1 MAIQFACPLCGKQ
14 TVVADQYSGQSGPC
28 AHCGGQITVPRAG
41 LGPQGPTSAPQSGVG
56 ASVLFVILGVLAGCL
71 LVCCG
76 GGFFLY
82 RFGMAQVQVAQQ
94 RIVSQNNL
102 KQIGLALHNYLDT
115 HGSFPPAV
123 VTDANG
129 KPLYSGRVLLLPF
142 LEEAS
147 VYERF
152 DKTKAWD
159 SAENITLSQTPIA
172 VFQDRANKTGTATRS
187 DYVFATG
194 TGTMFDGSKGVKP
207 GQVADGLS
215 NTVMLIG
222 TTSGPAN
229 WAAPTDWSIDAG
241 TVPASA
247 HPDKLLLLYGDGSI
261 RMMKPQYF
269 GENMRALTS
278 KGGGENLP
286 PEQ

>member
-14 TVVADQYSGQSGPC
+14 TVVADQYAGQSGPC
-28 AHCGGQITVPRAG
+28 AHCGGQITIPLSG
-41 LGPQGPTSAPQSGVG
+41 LGPQGPTSAPQSGGG
-56 ASVLFVILGVLAGCL
+56 ASVLFVILGVLAVCL

-76 GGFFLY
+76 GGFMLY
-82 RFGMAQVQVAQQ
+82 RFGMAEVQTAQ
-94 RIVSQNNL
+94 RRLISQNNL
-102 KQIGLALHNYLDT
+102 KQIGLALHNYHDT

-123 VTDANG
+123 VSDADG
-129 KPLYSGRVLLLPF
+129 KPLYSGRLLLLPF

-147 VYERF
+147 LYERF

-159 SAENITLSQTPIA
+159 SPENITLSQTPIA
-172 VFQDRANKTGTATRS
+172 VFQDRANKAGTATRS

-194 TGTMFDGSKGVKP
+194 AGTAFEGNKSVKF
-207 GQVADGLS
+207 GQVTDGLS
-215 NTVMLIG
+215 NTVLIIC

-229 WAAPTDWSIDAG
+229 WAAPTDWSIDSG
-241 TVPASA
+241 TVPPSA
-247 HPDKLLLLYGDGSI
+247 HDAKLLLLYGDGSV
-261 RMMKPQYF
+261 RLMKSKYF

-278 KGGGENLP
+278 KSGGDIVP